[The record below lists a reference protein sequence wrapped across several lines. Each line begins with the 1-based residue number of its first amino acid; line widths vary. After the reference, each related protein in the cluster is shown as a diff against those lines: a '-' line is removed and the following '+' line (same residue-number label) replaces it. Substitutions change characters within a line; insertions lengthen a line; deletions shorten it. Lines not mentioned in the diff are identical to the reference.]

1 MSRAANF
8 YVFNHDYWAL
18 ATTLD
23 PDFDSSDDTLL
34 LRPCWHELHPDA
46 WAGCTPE
53 PNGPCRPTRG
63 ELEAGEQALRQRKS
77 AWAI

>member
-1 MSRAANF
+1 MFIYHSDF
-8 YVFNHDYWAL
+8 WAIST
-18 ATTLD
+18 AID
-23 PDFDSSDDTLL
+23 PDFDDVDDTLL
-34 LRPCWHELHPDA
+34 LRSCWHELHPDA

-53 PNGPCRPTRG
+53 TNGPRRPTRG